1 MSRNMDIKF
10 YMKFSAKPIWNI
22 VSDIRRQ
29 IKSLVEKKDFNQDIT
44 DAMETTAMELFENAI
59 KYGISTE
66 DAIDVLLEISFDD
79 EDKELKIAVCNGI
92 ESQEKIQD
100 FLDLLNKI
108 KNSNDLEGLYMERLH
123 EIAQNPK
130 SGKSQLGLYRIAYE
144 TEYLLNYEISGKKLI
159 ITATKKIEDL
169 K

>member
-1 MSRNMDIKF
+1 
-10 YMKFSAKPIWNI
+10 
-22 VSDIRRQ
+22 
-29 IKSLVEKKDFNQDIT
+29 
-44 DAMETTAMELFENAI
+44 
-59 KYGISTE
+59 
-66 DAIDVLLEISFDD
+66 
-79 EDKELKIAVCNGI
+79 
-92 ESQEKIQD
+92 
-100 FLDLLNKI
+100 
-108 KNSNDLEGLYMERLH
+108 MERLH

>member
-59 KYGISTE
+59 K
-66 DAIDVLLEISFDD
+66 F
-79 EDKELKIAVCNGI
+79 
-92 ESQEKIQD
+92 
-100 FLDLLNKI
+100 
-108 KNSNDLEGLYMERLH
+108 R
-123 EIAQNPK
+123 
-130 SGKSQLGLYRIAYE
+130 
-144 TEYLLNYEISGKKLI
+144 
-159 ITATKKIEDL
+159 
-169 K
+169 

>member
-1 MSRNMDIKF
+1 MQWKQLQ
-10 YMKFSAKPIWNI
+10 WNYLRTQ
-22 VSDIRRQ
+22 S
-29 IKSLVEKKDFNQDIT
+29 
-44 DAMETTAMELFENAI
+44 
-59 KYGISTE
+59 
-66 DAIDVLLEISFDD
+66 SFDD

-159 ITATKKIEDL
+159 ITSLIIWM
-169 K
+169 